1 MANSSSKTFVKVKSD
16 KELIDDGAVTMNLE
30 EFIEALNRDFDY
42 YDIDAE
48 AFVGSDGKPK
58 IKLNDSTQGEELED
72 LLMRNS
78 GMKVVTVQ

>member
-1 MANSSSKTFVKVKSD
+1 MENSSDKTFIKVKSD

-30 EFIEALNRDFDY
+30 EFIEALNHDFDY

-58 IKLNDSTQGEELED
+58 IKLNDSTQGEELEE